1 MKTSIIAAAAVTGI
15 ASASKGGYGGG
26 YGGSGAPSLAFVPAA
41 DQYVLFADN
50 IQTVSQVN
58 ADTPFLR
65 STDLYTI
72 TPNDL
77 ALASSFTVPDF
88 ALGLNCSL
96 NFAVPSIGQS
106 YGDTD
111 IVIFSGSGK

>member
-1 MKTSIIAAAAVTGI
+1 MKTSIIAAAAVIGI

-26 YGGSGAPSLAFVPAA
+26 YGGSGAAFVPRA
-41 DQYVLFADN
+41 DQYVQFADN
-50 IQTVSQVN
+50 IQTVSQVK
-58 ADTPFLR
+58 ADTYFLR
-65 STDLYTI
+65 SADLYTI

-96 NFAVPSIGQS
+96 NLAVPSIGQS
-106 YGDTD
+106 YSDTD